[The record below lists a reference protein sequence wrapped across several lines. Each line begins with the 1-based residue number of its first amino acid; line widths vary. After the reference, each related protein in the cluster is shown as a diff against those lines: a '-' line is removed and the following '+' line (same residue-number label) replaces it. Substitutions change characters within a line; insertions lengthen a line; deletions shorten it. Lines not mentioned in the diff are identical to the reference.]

1 MHESSTEKLDRIVA
15 DILELD
21 VKAISDALTPDDVEQ
36 WTSLNHLRL
45 VTAVEEA
52 FGISL
57 SMEQIESIRSIGAMR
72 KLVCTRPAAS

>member
-1 MHESSTEKLDRIVA
+1 MHETSTEKLDQIVA

-57 SMEQIESIRSIGAMR
+57 SMEQIESIRSIGALR
-72 KLVCTRPAAS
+72 KLVCA

>member
-1 MHESSTEKLDRIVA
+1 MHESSTEKLNQIVA

-21 VKAISDALTPDDVEQ
+21 VNAVSDALTPDDVEQ

-52 FGISL
+52 FGVNL
-57 SMEQIESIRSIGAMR
+57 SMEQIESIRSIGALR
-72 KLVCTRPAAS
+72 QLVCA

>member
-1 MHESSTEKLDRIVA
+1 MHETSTEKLNQIVA

-21 VKAISDALTPDDVEQ
+21 INAVSDALTPDDVEQ

-57 SMEQIESIRSIGAMR
+57 SMEQIESIRSIGALR
-72 KLVCTRPAAS
+72 QLVCT

>member
-1 MHESSTEKLDRIVA
+1 MHETSTEKLDQIVA

-21 VKAISDALTPDDVEQ
+21 ITAISDTLTSDDVEH

-57 SMEQIESIRSIGAMR
+57 SMEQIESIKSIGALR
-72 KLVCTRPAAS
+72 QLVCT

>member
-1 MHESSTEKLDRIVA
+1 MHETSTEKLDHIVA

-21 VKAISDALTPDDVEQ
+21 VGAISDALTPDDVEQ

-57 SMEQIESIRSIGAMR
+57 SMEQIESIRSIGALR
-72 KLVCTRPAAS
+72 KLVCT

>member
-1 MHESSTEKLDRIVA
+1 MHESSTEKLDQIVA

-57 SMEQIESIRSIGAMR
+57 SMEQIESIRSIGALR
-72 KLVCTRPAAS
+72 QLVCT

>member
-1 MHESSTEKLDRIVA
+1 MHETSTEKLNQIVA

-21 VKAISDALTPDDVEQ
+21 VNAVSDALTPDDVEQ

-57 SMEQIESIRSIGAMR
+57 SMEQIESIRSIGALR
-72 KLVCTRPAAS
+72 QLVCT